1 MNRTQLDHILKLH
14 HREAYLWA
22 RQCCSFDEDL
32 AKDVLQQVY
41 LKILEG
47 KATLTEEEKAK
58 TWIFSIIRYTA
69 IDQLRKEG
77 KLVSMEGS
85 EEIAET
91 EEDVDSTD
99 YEAIINLLPRMQRE
113 VILMVFYH
121 QMTIEQSAEVL
132 QISLGTA
139 RTHYARGKKKLKE
152 LILKS
157 HTEANHGKW
166 RIDRKLL

>member
-1 MNRTQLDHILKLH
+1 MNRTQLDHLLKIH
-14 HREAYLWA
+14 HRDAYLWA
-22 RQCCSFDEDL
+22 RQCCSFNDDL

-47 KATLTEEEKAK
+47 KAKLNDEEKAK

-69 IDQLRKEG
+69 IDHLRKTG
-77 KLVSMEGS
+77 KFISIEDA
-85 EEIAET
+85 EEIAEI
-91 EEDVDSTD
+91 EEEIDLTD
-99 YEAIINLLPRMQRE
+99 YKAIISLLPRMQQE

-139 RTHYARGKKKLKE
+139 RTHYERGKKNLKK
-152 LILKS
+152 LILKAQS
-157 HTEANHGKW
+157 KAQNGK
-166 RIDRKLL
+166 

>member
-1 MNRTQLDHILKLH
+1 MNRTQLDHLLKLH

-22 RQCCSFDEDL
+22 RQCCSFDEEL
-32 AKDVLQQVY
+32 AKDILQQVY

-47 KATLTEEEKAK
+47 KATLKEEEKAK

-69 IDQLRKEG
+69 IDQLRKAG

-85 EEIAET
+85 EEIADI
-91 EEDVDSTD
+91 EEEIDSTD
-99 YEAIINLLPRMQRE
+99 YEGIIRLLPRMQQE

-121 QMTIEQSAEVL
+121 QMTIGQSAEVL

-139 RTHYARGKKKLKE
+139 RTHYDRGKKKLKE
-152 LILKS
+152 LISIAQLQAQNEK
-157 HTEANHGKW
+157 
-166 RIDRKLL
+166 

>member
-1 MNRTQLDHILKLH
+1 MNRTQLDHLLKLH

-47 KATLTEEEKAK
+47 KAKLKEEEKAK

-69 IDQLRKEG
+69 IDQLRNAG
-77 KLVSMEGS
+77 KIVSMEVD
-85 EEIAET
+85 EEIADF
-91 EEDVDSTD
+91 EEEVDSTD
-99 YEAIINLLPRMQRE
+99 YEAIIRLLPRMQQE

-121 QMTIEQSAEVL
+121 QMTIGQSAAVL

-139 RTHYARGKKKLKE
+139 RTHYDRGKKKLKE
-152 LILKS
+152 LIS
-157 HTEANHGKW
+157 IAQTQAQNGK
-166 RIDRKLL
+166 

>member
-1 MNRTQLDHILKLH
+1 MNRTQLDNLLKLH
-14 HREAYLWA
+14 HKDAYLWA
-22 RQCCSFDEDL
+22 RQCCSFNDDL

-47 KATLTEEEKAK
+47 KAELNDEEKAK

-69 IDQLRKEG
+69 IDQLRKTGKFISIEG
-77 KLVSMEGS
+77 D
-85 EEIAET
+85 EEIADM
-91 EEDVDSTD
+91 EEEVDLTD
-99 YEAIINLLPRMQRE
+99 YKAIINLLPRMQQE

-139 RTHYARGKKKLKE
+139 RTHYERGKKNLKK
-152 LILKS
+152 LILIVQTKA
-157 HTEANHGKW
+157 ENEK
-166 RIDRKLL
+166 

>member
-1 MNRTQLDHILKLH
+1 MNRTQLDHLLKLH

-22 RQCCSFDEDL
+22 RQCCSFDEEL

-47 KATLTEEEKAK
+47 KAKLNEEEKEK

-69 IDQLRKEG
+69 IDQLRKGG
-77 KLVSMEGS
+77 KLISMDGE
-85 EEIAET
+85 EEIADI
-91 EEDVDSTD
+91 EEEVDSTD
-99 YEAIINLLPRMQRE
+99 YEAIIRLLPRMQQE

-121 QMTIEQSAEVL
+121 QMTIGQSAEVL

-139 RTHYARGKKKLKE
+139 RTHYERGKKKLKE
-152 LILKS
+152 LIS
-157 HTEANHGKW
+157 IAQTQAQNGK
-166 RIDRKLL
+166 

>member
-1 MNRTQLDHILKLH
+1 MNRTQLDNLLKLH
-14 HREAYLWA
+14 HKDAYLWA
-22 RQCCSFDEDL
+22 RQCCSFNDDL

-47 KATLTEEEKAK
+47 KAELNDEEKAK

-69 IDQLRKEG
+69 IDQLRKTGKFISIEG
-77 KLVSMEGS
+77 DA
-85 EEIAET
+85 EIADM
-91 EEDVDSTD
+91 EEEVDLTD
-99 YEAIINLLPRMQRE
+99 YKAIINLLPRMQQE

-139 RTHYARGKKKLKE
+139 RTHYERGKKNLKK
-152 LILKS
+152 LILIAQTKA
-157 HTEANHGKW
+157 ENEK
-166 RIDRKLL
+166 